1 MCHIEYMYLRMWVVY
16 RLTVT
21 PQTNKRAQERMKR
34 FEYLG
39 NKLISIKTNLQPKI
53 SQSKI
58 I

>member
-34 FEYLG
+34 LEYLG
-39 NKLISIKTNLQPKI
+39 NKLISRKTNLQPKI